1 MEERERDRIW
11 EEKNFVKTL
20 ESSGGIDWANS
31 RFMGR
36 EREKDC

>member
-1 MEERERDRIW
+1 MREIGFG
-11 EEKNFVKTL
+11 KKFFFVKTL